1 MINHPSLILDVIWIV
16 WLMSWILAS
25 FWSGLVQRRIATSET
40 WIYRTGLIIGG
51 ILLVPYVSNA
61 LGETPLWS
69 VGPGGTFLLALL
81 MMAGL
86 GFTWSAR
93 VYLGRLWSSAI
104 TRKEGHRIV
113 DTGPYA
119 LVRHPIYSGIIV
131 GLIATAAAEPTRP
144 ALLGAAF
151 VILGLYLKARFE
163 ERFLSDELGVEDYGA
178 YCRRVPMMIPF
189 LFLR

>member
-1 MINHPSLILDVIWIV
+1 MTNHPSLILDVIWIV
-16 WLMSWILAS
+16 WLISWIMAS
-25 FWSGLVQRRIATSET
+25 FWSGLTQRRIATSET

-51 ILLVPYVSNA
+51 VLLVPYVSNA

-69 VGPGGTFLLALL
+69 VGREGTLFLAVL
-81 MMAGL
+81 MIAGL

-93 VYLGRLWSSAI
+93 LYLGRLWSSAI

-113 DTGPYA
+113 DSGPYA

-131 GLIATAAAEPTRP
+131 GLIATAIAEPTRP

-163 ERFLSDELGVEDYGA
+163 ERFLSDELGAEDYGA
-178 YCRRVPMMIPF
+178 YCRRVPMLIPF